1 MAIWILGLM
10 QLLVPHAP
18 YSDTFSAT
26 AAAIDKV
33 AHEAPLYEGEDGVAE
48 TAAELVA
55 LTFHESTFDPNAV
68 GGDGTTIGLAQIH
81 VSNLPD
87 LGITRAQLFEP
98 EANLRAALK
107 LIRDSHRFCRKHPKD
122 ERLANYASGGTTC
135 SVPAALRA
143 SRFRM
148 HLAARLLRAHPVRW
162 TEIDRP
168 LAKRESTIQ
177 ASAP

>member
-1 MAIWILGLM
+1 MAIWILSLM
-10 QLLVPHAP
+10 QLLVPRAP
-18 YSDTFSAT
+18 YSDTFPAT
-26 AAAIDKV
+26 AEAIDKV

-48 TAAELVA
+48 TAIELVA
-55 LTFHESTFDPNAV
+55 LVYHESTFNPKAV
-68 GGDGTTIGLAQIH
+68 GGEGTTLGLAQIH

-107 LIRDSHRFCRKHPKD
+107 LMRDSHRFCRKHPKD

-135 SVPAALRA
+135 SVPEGLKA
-143 SRFRM
+143 SRMRM
-148 HLAARLLRAHPVRW
+148 HLAAHLLRAHPVKW
-162 TEIDRP
+162 TEVARP
-168 LAKRESTIQ
+168 LVKPTPAVQ